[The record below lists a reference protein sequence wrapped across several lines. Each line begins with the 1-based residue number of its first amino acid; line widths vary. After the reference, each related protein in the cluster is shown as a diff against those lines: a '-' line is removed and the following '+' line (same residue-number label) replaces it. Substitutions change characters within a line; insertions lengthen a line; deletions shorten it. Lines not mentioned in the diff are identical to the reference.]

1 MENWKLETLAVQAGY
16 TPENGGARIV
26 PITQSTTY
34 KYDDVQSVADL
45 FDLKASGFFYTRL
58 ANPTVDAFEKKIA
71 AMEGGVAAVA
81 TSSGQTA
88 NALALMNIART
99 GDHVVA
105 VSSLYGGTVSL
116 FTNTLK
122 KTGILFT
129 MISPEATE
137 AEIQAAIQPNT
148 KAIFAETLANP
159 ALIVLDIEKFA
170 KVAHA
175 NGLPL
180 VVDNTFPTPFLC
192 NPFQWGADIVT
203 HSTTKYID
211 GHATS
216 VGGIVVEKGGF
227 DWTNGKYPEFTEPDE
242 SYHGLI
248 YTKDFAA
255 APYSTKLRVQ
265 WIRDMGT
272 PMMPFNGFLSMLGC
286 ETLHVRMERHCQNA
300 LAMAEFLEKHQKVAW
315 VNYPGLKSSNQYEL
329 AQKYMPK
336 GASGVMCFG
345 VKGGVKAGE
354 RVMNSL
360 KLAAICVHVA
370 DLRTCVL
377 HPASMTHRQLSE
389 QELIAAGVSP
399 DLVRLSVGLEH
410 IDDLK
415 ADFDQAL
422 ANA

>member
-1 MENWKLETLAVQAGY
+1 M
-16 TPENGGARIV
+16 
-26 PITQSTTY
+26 
-34 KYDDVQSVADL
+34 
-45 FDLKASGFFYTRL
+45 
-58 ANPTVDAFEKKIA
+58 
-71 AMEGGVAAVA
+71 
-81 TSSGQTA
+81 
-88 NALALMNIART
+88 
-99 GDHVVA
+99 
-105 VSSLYGGTVSL
+105 
-116 FTNTLK
+116 
-122 KTGILFT
+122 
-129 MISPEATE
+129 
-137 AEIQAAIQPNT
+137 
-148 KAIFAETLANP
+148 
-159 ALIVLDIEKFA
+159 
-170 KVAHA
+170 
-175 NGLPL
+175 
-180 VVDNTFPTPFLC
+180 
-192 NPFQWGADIVT
+192 
-203 HSTTKYID
+203 
-211 GHATS
+211 
-216 VGGIVVEKGGF
+216 EKGGF
-227 DWTNGKYPEFTEPDE
+227 DWTNGKFPEFTEPDE

-286 ETLHVRMERHCQNA
+286 ETLHVRMERHCENA
-300 LAMAEFLEKHQKVAW
+300 LAMAEFLEKHPKVAW

>member
-1 MENWKLETLAVQAGY
+1 MKNWKPETIAVQAGY

-137 AEIQAAIQPNT
+137 EEIQAAIQPNT

-170 KVAHA
+170 KMAHA
-175 NGLPL
+175 NGDTTDTYESRNFTSVHAARDRGIIIEGCDTAGITVDSL
-180 VVDNTFPTPFLC
+180 VVSLVDL
-192 NPFQWGADIVT
+192 
-203 HSTTKYID
+203 
-211 GHATS
+211 
-216 VGGIVVEKGGF
+216 VGSNSAVVGTACQDSIVV
-227 DWTNGKYPEFTEPDE
+227 TCT
-242 SYHGLI
+242 
-248 YTKDFAA
+248 
-255 APYSTKLRVQ
+255 
-265 WIRDMGT
+265 
-272 PMMPFNGFLSMLGC
+272 
-286 ETLHVRMERHCQNA
+286 
-300 LAMAEFLEKHQKVAW
+300 VAH
-315 VNYPGLKSSNQYEL
+315 N
-329 AQKYMPK
+329 
-336 GASGVMCFG
+336 
-345 VKGGVKAGE
+345 
-354 RVMNSL
+354 
-360 KLAAICVHVA
+360 
-370 DLRTCVL
+370 
-377 HPASMTHRQLSE
+377 
-389 QELIAAGVSP
+389 AAGRIICRDCVVVDTIYDVSP
-399 DLVRLSVGLEH
+399 YAPGHDATGPFPGVDSTGVGTVY
-410 IDDLK
+410 D
-415 ADFDQAL
+415 AF
-422 ANA
+422 